1 MSYESLATAV
11 DLLTVSNNELTAAA
25 EAVRT
30 VAENARDAAE
40 AFAINTLATG
50 TEVDA
55 SRIAAEQA
63 VLAAGSAGAT
73 AGSAAAQVQVDVL
86 TTSMAS
92 YTDSAKGAGTLGF
105 GMAVPY
111 APNTLGARVRNYTK
125 GFYTPYDHGAVGD
138 GIANDTAA
146 VQACINAMPVD
157 SVLWIPGDA
166 TFNIP
171 GGVTLSI
178 QDTQI
183 TGGGTFK
190 NGPLILNKAAVTG
203 EIRCDINHIKFV
215 GTAYATNGIE
225 LIAGRRVTIT
235 NCIFDAL
242 NIGVLRRSDAG
253 QIFHNVAMVRITNND
268 FNTVNYAL
276 KVEHNADANSWQYT
290 SDCAFD
296 NNQVNIARVC
306 QIDIAGIDGAH
317 ITGNVMFMVGYT
329 STDTALKA
337 AKTHNIKIG
346 QSDWITLANNNLFE
360 AGLESILLDKAKHF
374 NISNNHIAWPGQRQ
388 PCDAIRLTGTSEP
401 NGVIT
406 GNTLSRF
413 TRHGIAVEANLDNA
427 TITNI
432 NVFGN
437 TIEYMLNP
445 PSYYGTD
452 DMSLISHY
460 SIYQPSNSPTLVS
473 NYLNVVTGGIFP
485 SIRSRLAEGIRLGS
499 KSAIAGTAAIT
510 KTVTAAEGL
519 ATLTSELSSAVST
532 SYAGLLQIEARNSPG
547 TLGSNLASYF
557 LHITKQPGGSG
568 VVSVISQQGLTAGA
582 GANHPSFTFTVV
594 GDVLTVT
601 PVASTTGAFVFW
613 ITAIG
618 GIGVYT

>member
-11 DLLTVSNNELTAAA
+11 DLLTVSNNELTEAA
-25 EAVRT
+25 EAVRV

-50 TEVDA
+50 AAATA

-63 VLAAGSAGAT
+63 VLAAGTAGGTAGAT
-73 AGSAAAQVQVDVL
+73 AAQTKIDTL
-86 TTSMAS
+86 TALLAS
-92 YTDSAKGAGTLGF
+92 YTDAAKGAGTLGF

-125 GFYTPYDHGAVGD
+125 GFYNPFDYGAIGD

-146 VQACINAMPVD
+146 VQACINVMPAD

-166 TFNIP
+166 IFNIP
-171 GGVTLSI
+171 DGVTLTI
-178 QDTQI
+178 QDTQV
-183 TGGGTFK
+183 TGGGTLK

-203 EIRCDINHIKFV
+203 EIRCDINHIKFA
-215 GTAYATNGIE
+215 GTAYTTNGIE

-242 NIGVLRRSDAG
+242 NIGVLRRSDMG

-306 QIDIAGIDGAH
+306 QIDIAGIDGVH

-346 QSDWITLANNNLFE
+346 QSDWITIGNNNLFE

-374 NISNNHIAWPGQRQ
+374 NIANNHIAWPGQRQ
-388 PCDAIRLTGTSEP
+388 LCDAIRLTGVSEP
-401 NGVIT
+401 NGAIT
-406 GNTLSRF
+406 GNVLSRF
-413 TRHGIAVEANLDNA
+413 TRHGVTVEANLDNA
-427 TITNI
+427 TSTNI
-432 NVFGN
+432 NIFGN

-445 PSYYGTD
+445 PSYYGTE
-452 DMSLISHY
+452 DMSLITHY
-460 SIYQPSNSPTLVS
+460 SIYQPNNSPTLVS

-499 KSAIAGTAAIT
+499 RSSIAGTPGIT
-510 KTVTAAEGL
+510 KTVAGATGL
-519 ATLTSELSSAVST
+519 VTLTSELSSTVTT
-532 SYAGLLQIEARNSPG
+532 SYAGLLQIEARSSPG
-547 TLGSNLASYF
+547 TLGSNVSSYF
-557 LHITKQPGGSG
+557 LHITKQSGGSG
-568 VVSVISQQGLTAGA
+568 VVSVISQQGLLTG
-582 GANHPSFTFTVV
+582 GSANHPSFTFTVV

-601 PVASTTGAFVFW
+601 PISSTSGAFVFW

-618 GIGVYT
+618 GIGIYA